1 MSLSN
6 PATTRLSPPARWDR
20 IVQRLVRSRVDF
32 EAMRDVYLPSDA
44 RAEATRRYTA
54 AADAILHDL
63 NALEQLRAL
72 DDVAELLN
80 LTYGDG

>member
-1 MSLSN
+1 MSHCN
-6 PATTRLSPPARWDR
+6 PATTRLAPPARWDR
-20 IVQRLVRSRVDF
+20 LVQRLVRSRIDF

-72 DDVAELLN
+72 DDVSELLK
-80 LTYGDG
+80 LTYGDA